1 MVAVESEVLV
11 LSAVPPVLAA
21 YHWIEV
27 PVAVRLATV
36 PLLQKVCAA
45 LPVGAAGTLI
55 VAVTARRVADSQ
67 PLTVCE
73 AKYVVPVVRAAV
85 LLKGVPP
92 VLVAYHWIE
101 VPVAV
106 RLATVPLLQKDC
118 VELPAGAVGT
128 LMVAVTAKRVADSQ
142 PLTVCD
148 V

>member
-36 PLLQKVCAA
+36 PLLQKDCVE
-45 LPVGAAGTLI
+45 LPAGAVGTLM

-73 AKYVVPVVRAAV
+73 A
-85 LLKGVPP
+85 
-92 VLVAYHWIE
+92 
-101 VPVAV
+101 
-106 RLATVPLLQKDC
+106 
-118 VELPAGAVGT
+118 
-128 LMVAVTAKRVADSQ
+128 
-142 PLTVCD
+142 
-148 V
+148 